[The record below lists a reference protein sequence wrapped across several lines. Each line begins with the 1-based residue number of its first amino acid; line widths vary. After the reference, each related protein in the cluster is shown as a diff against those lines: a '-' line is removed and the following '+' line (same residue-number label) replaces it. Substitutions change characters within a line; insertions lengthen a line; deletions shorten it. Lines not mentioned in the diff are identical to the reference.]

1 MRVKG
6 GSQSRQSKNRVLKA
20 AKGFWGRRGACWKKA
35 LIAVRRMHQE
45 AYIGRKLRKRDFRR
59 LWIVR
64 LNAATRMHG
73 VPYSRFVH
81 TLNTAKIELDRRMLS
96 EIAVRDPKGFD
107 AIFAAT
113 QPKR

>member
-6 GSQSRQSKNRVLKA
+6 GAQSRQSKRRVLKA
-20 AKGFWGRRGACWKKA
+20 ARGFWGRRGNCWKKA
-35 LIAVRRMHQE
+35 LQAVRRRHQE

-64 LNAATRMHG
+64 LNAATRRHG
-73 VPYSRFVH
+73 IPYSRFVH
-81 TLNTAKIELDRRMLS
+81 ALSTAKIELDRRMLS

-107 AIFAAT
+107 AIVAAA
-113 QPKR
+113 KR